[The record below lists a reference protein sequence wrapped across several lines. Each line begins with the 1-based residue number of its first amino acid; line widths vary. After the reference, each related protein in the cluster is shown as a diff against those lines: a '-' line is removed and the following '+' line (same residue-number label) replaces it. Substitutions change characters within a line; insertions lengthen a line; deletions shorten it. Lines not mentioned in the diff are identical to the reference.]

1 MRFAATNCEA
11 CLCVILGKDQWS
23 YVTLNSAASA
33 PLMLLLLEHLAV
45 QTLEPVI
52 EESRIL
58 KF

>member
-11 CLCVILGKDQWS
+11 CLCVILGKDKWS

-58 KF
+58 